1 MHIVFVASECV
12 PYVKTGGVAE
22 VVGALPKELVRQG
35 HRVTV
40 YLPLYRQVQKHLPL
54 KDRRIAIRSL
64 TIPFSYYNRFVTV
77 MDGGAPDG
85 VQFYF
90 IDCPELFDREFLYE
104 TASGDYADNAERF
117 GLFCRAVLDATKLLG
132 VPDAFHIHGWPAGV
146 LAVLLRTVYYF
157 DPVLKNVACLLTIH
171 NSDRQGWFPRETVE
185 KLLLPWDVYTP
196 DRAEFF
202 GTFDFLKGGIVYSD
216 AITTVSRKYAEEIQT
231 QEFGNGLEGV
241 LRSRAQDL
249 HGILNGV
256 DYQVWNPT
264 TDSKIAGHYTPER
277 LEGKLAC
284 RKDLL
289 HAFGASP
296 VAEGTP
302 VVGMVSRLATQKGY
316 DLLAQIF
323 DQLVQENLF
332 LVILGTGEPYYEN
345 LLRSWQERF
354 PHKVAV
360 AITYDE
366 TRAHKVLAGSDMIL
380 MPSRSEPCGLNQ
392 IYGMKYGTVPV
403 VRATGGLEDT
413 VQEWSAEAETG
424 TGFRFN
430 DYRPDEL
437 LQALRRAGAVFAEKK
452 QWQKLMR
459 NGMARDYSWTTPAK
473 EYVQVYE
480 EIVRRRS

>member
-1 MHIVFVASECV
+1 MHIVFAASECV

-35 HRVTV
+35 HQVTV
-40 YLPLYRQVQKHLPL
+40 YVPLYRQVQKHL

-77 MDGGAPDG
+77 VNGGTQDG

-117 GLFCRAVLDATKLLG
+117 GLFCRAVLDSTKILS
-132 VPDAFHIHGWPAGV
+132 VPDVFHIHGWPAGV
-146 LAVLLRTVYYF
+146 LAILLRTVYYF

-185 KLLLPWDVYTP
+185 KLLLPWDVYTVE
-196 DRAEFF
+196 RAEFY

-216 AITTVSRKYAEEIQT
+216 AINTVSRKYAEEIQT
-231 QEFGNGLEGV
+231 QEYGNGLEGV
-241 LRSRAQDL
+241 LRARARDL

-256 DYQVWNPT
+256 DYQVWNPA
-264 TDSKIAGHYTPER
+264 TDSKIAAHYTPER
-277 LEGKLAC
+277 LEGKVAC
-284 RKDLL
+284 RKDML
-289 HAFGASP
+289 HAFGVSNLP
-296 VAEGTP
+296 DGTP
-302 VVGMVSRLATQKGY
+302 VVGMVSRLATQKGF
-316 DLLAQIF
+316 DLLAQAF
-323 DQLVQENLF
+323 DELLQENMF

-345 LLRSWQERF
+345 LLRGWQERYA
-354 PHKVAV
+354 PKVAV

-366 TRAHKVLAGSDMIL
+366 TLAHKVEAGSDIVL

-403 VRATGGLEDT
+403 VRATGGLDDT
-413 VQEWSAEAETG
+413 VQEWSAEAGTG

-430 DYRPDEL
+430 DYRQEEL
-437 LQALRRAGAVFAEKK
+437 LQALRRAFASFADKV
-452 QWQKLMR
+452 QWHKLMR
-459 NGMARDYSWTTPAK
+459 NGMARDYSWTKPAK
-473 EYVQVYE
+473 EYIQLYE